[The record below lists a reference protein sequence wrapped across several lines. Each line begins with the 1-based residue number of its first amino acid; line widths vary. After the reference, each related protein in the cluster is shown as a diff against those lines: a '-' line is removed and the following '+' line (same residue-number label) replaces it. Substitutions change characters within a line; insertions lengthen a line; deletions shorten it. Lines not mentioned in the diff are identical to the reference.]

1 MILTILFFQTAM
13 TLSIVAYL
21 QYRNGRKKLLER
33 QIELDERELE
43 LSSVIESNKD
53 MQEVIELQK
62 LQIDQ
67 LKTDT
72 FY

>member
-1 MILTILFFQTAM
+1 M